1 MKELIIVFLVALAI
15 SSLFNGWN
23 PFASNAPTDQTVVNQ
38 SSVESDQSSAQSNA
52 ANQAAQQTAPSSSPS
67 TPNGSAL

>member
-23 PFASNAPTDQTVVNQ
+23 PFATKAPTDQTVVNQ
-38 SSVESDQSSAQSNA
+38 SSIESDQSSA
-52 ANQAAQQTAPSSSPS
+52 NQAAQQAAPSNSPS
-67 TPNGSAL
+67 TPSGSAL